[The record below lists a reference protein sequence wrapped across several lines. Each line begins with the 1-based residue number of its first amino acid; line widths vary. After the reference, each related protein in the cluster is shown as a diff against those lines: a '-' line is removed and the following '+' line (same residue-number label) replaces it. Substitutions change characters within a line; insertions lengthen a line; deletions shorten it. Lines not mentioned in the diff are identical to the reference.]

1 MSPNYQLRRHIL
13 STHCVNIRLFNK
25 FRFPLSAI
33 YTCKRRF
40 IRRYLAFHTSQISSF
55 GGSATTALSNFLEQ
69 KGVGLPKI
77 TEWDWAPWKHM
88 RCPPRD
94 HTVQKGFRALYV
106 VADPRDAMLSVFRR
120 GYQHWHIQRL
130 EGDVASWN
138 FSWDLEQFLSCGH
151 DHFRLREHLD
161 NWIKA
166 RRGYPIMIIK
176 YEALWE
182 QLPAVFE
189 FFDAPP
195 ARVEE
200 SPRRTRRKTNWKSE
214 AKEIIEALNRIYGDL
229 AEDIATM
236 ADVNILLPEKS
247 HGQDD
252 R

>member
-1 MSPNYQLRRHIL
+1 
-13 STHCVNIRLFNK
+13 
-25 FRFPLSAI
+25 
-33 YTCKRRF
+33 
-40 IRRYLAFHTSQISSF
+40 
-55 GGSATTALSNFLEQ
+55 
-69 KGVGLPKI
+69 
-77 TEWDWAPWKHM
+77 
-88 RCPPRD
+88 
-94 HTVQKGFRALYV
+94 
-106 VADPRDAMLSVFRR
+106 
-120 GYQHWHIQRL
+120 
-130 EGDVASWN
+130 
-138 FSWDLEQFLSCGH
+138 
-151 DHFRLREHLD
+151 
-161 NWIKA
+161 
-166 RRGYPIMIIK
+166 MIIK

-200 SPRRTRRKTNWKSE
+200 SPRRTMRKTNWKSE